1 MSQTI
6 AEALIE
12 EGMEK
17 GMEKGMER
25 GIATGRPLS
34 ARTMLRKL
42 LEKNFGALRQAL
54 LDRIDAAADVDCLE
68 AAFDQALG
76 LTNLADLQL

>member
-17 GMEKGMER
+17 GMEKGMQR
-25 GIATGRPLS
+25 GIATGRLLS

-42 LEKNFGALRQAL
+42 LEKNFGALPEAL
-54 LDRIDAAADVDCLE
+54 LDRIDAADVDRLE

-76 LTNLADLQL
+76 LTNLADLHL